1 MKRFLTILSV
11 VVLATA
17 LSCSQSNNGNND
29 KKAAATEIAFQET
42 EHDFGTIDQ
51 HSKAEYAFIFRNT
64 GKEPLIVSNVQTS
77 CGCTVPDWTRDPVG
91 KKKLGLVKI
100 HYRTEVPGSFVKTI
114 RVYCNASNSPI
125 MLKIR
130 GTVVTK
136 TDNQEKK

>member
-11 VVLATA
+11 VLLATA

-29 KKAAATEIAFQET
+29 KKAAAEITFQET

-51 HSKAEYAFIFRNT
+51 HSKAEYVFVFRNT
-64 GKEPLIVSNVQTS
+64 GKEPLVVNNVQTS

-100 HYRTEVPGSFVKTI
+100 HYRTEVPGGFTKTI
-114 RVYCNASNSPI
+114 RVYSNASNSPVV
-125 MLKIR
+125 LKIM
-130 GTVVTK
+130 GLVVAK
-136 TDNQEKK
+136 PQIIEKK